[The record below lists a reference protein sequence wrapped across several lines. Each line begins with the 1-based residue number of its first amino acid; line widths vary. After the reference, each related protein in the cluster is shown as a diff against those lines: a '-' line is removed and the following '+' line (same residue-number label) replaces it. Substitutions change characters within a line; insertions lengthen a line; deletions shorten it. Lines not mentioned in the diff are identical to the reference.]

1 MLRINKKTDYA
12 VRVLLAIAKQG
23 PGARVRTS
31 VIQKQMLI
39 PRPFLQRIVADLS
52 RAGLIHTF
60 PGPKGG
66 LQLACST
73 DDVNLLHII
82 EAMDGPLLISDCLA
96 EDGFCE
102 LDITCP
108 VHPRWERI
116 QALIVAELEQAS
128 LAQLAKEAFAKEHIS
143 LEEIG

>member
-23 PGARVRTS
+23 SGVRVRTS
-31 VIQKQMLI
+31 MIQEQMLV

-66 LQLACST
+66 LQLAHSM

-82 EAMDGPLLISDCLA
+82 EAIDGPLLISDCLA
-96 EDGFCE
+96 EEGVCE
-102 LDITCP
+102 LDVACP
-108 VHPRWERI
+108 VRPRWEHM
-116 QALIVAELEQAS
+116 QALIVEELEQAT
-128 LAQLAKEAFAKEHIS
+128 LTQLAKEAFAKDHIP

>member
-12 VRVLLAIAKQG
+12 VRVLLALAKQG

-31 VIQKQMLI
+31 VIQEQMLV

-52 RAGLIHTF
+52 RAELIHTF

-66 LQLACST
+66 LQLAHPT
-73 DDVNLLHII
+73 DDVNLRHIV
-82 EAMDGPLLISDCLA
+82 EAIDGPLLISDCL
-96 EDGFCE
+96 EEEGVCT

-108 VHPRWERI
+108 VRPRWERM
-116 QALIVAELEQAS
+116 QALIVAELEGAT
-128 LAQLAKEAFAKEHIS
+128 LTQLAKEAFAKEHIS